1 MPDRIERAADFA
13 SKLRRERGFPFMQS
27 VFKAAERF
35 KVDWEDIQNETS
47 RRSAHARTK
56 PQELI
61 QHPEPEP
68 EEKPVKTEPEQV
80 QGELDLGEPLPKNGG
95 VRDTVLRALR
105 N

>member
-13 SKLRRERGFPFMQS
+13 SQLRRQRGLPFMQS
-27 VFKAAERF
+27 IFKASERY
-35 KVDWEDIQNETS
+35 KVDWEDVQGETS
-47 RRSAHARTK
+47 RRSAHDRT
-56 PQELI
+56 QSDQLV

-68 EEKPVKTEPEQV
+68 EQKPVKTEPEQV
-80 QGELDLGEPLPKNGG
+80 QGELDLGEPPQKKGG